1 MTDETNDPNPIKTPE
16 IKQAQK
22 ITSAR
27 QIRNGLI
34 FDYHFGQQNVSAGTV
49 TPDYVW
55 EIKLNGKTYQIPLK
69 EK

>member
-1 MTDETNDPNPIKTPE
+1 MTSEEDPIKSPE

-27 QIRNGLI
+27 QIRNGVI
-34 FDYHFGQQNVSAGTV
+34 FDYHFGQQTVSAGTV

-55 EIKLNGKTYQIPLK
+55 EIKLNGKTFQIPLK